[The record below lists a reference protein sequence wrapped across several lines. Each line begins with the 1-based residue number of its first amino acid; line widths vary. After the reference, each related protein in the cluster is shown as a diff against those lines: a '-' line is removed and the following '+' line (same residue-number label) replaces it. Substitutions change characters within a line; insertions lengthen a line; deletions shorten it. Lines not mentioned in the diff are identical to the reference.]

1 MPHTGQTTIFT
12 PLRPPFST
20 SLSLFA
26 TIFRAAYQAGFG
38 VYPIL
43 SLLAVTSS
51 YGKHTVCLVRTVCTF
66 LYFSYV
72 GGRCQIKRIA
82 SVIEL
87 SEGFNLS
94 YLTLETDAFKKRS
107 V

>member
-1 MPHTGQTTIFT
+1 MLPNNYHRRRLQYHQIYVVACGTRHIERSFT

-26 TIFRAAYQAGFG
+26 VIFRAAYQAGFE
-38 VYPIL
+38 VYTIL

-66 LYFSYV
+66 SYFSYV
-72 GGRCQIKRIA
+72 GG
-82 SVIEL
+82 
-87 SEGFNLS
+87 
-94 YLTLETDAFKKRS
+94 
-107 V
+107 

>member
-1 MPHTGQTTIFT
+1 MPHIWHSVVFT

-26 TIFRAAYQAGFG
+26 VIFRAAYQAGFE
-38 VYPIL
+38 VYTIL

-72 GGRCQIKRIA
+72 GGGCQIKRIA

-87 SEGFNLS
+87 AEGFNLS
-94 YLTLETDAFKKRS
+94 YLTR
-107 V
+107 